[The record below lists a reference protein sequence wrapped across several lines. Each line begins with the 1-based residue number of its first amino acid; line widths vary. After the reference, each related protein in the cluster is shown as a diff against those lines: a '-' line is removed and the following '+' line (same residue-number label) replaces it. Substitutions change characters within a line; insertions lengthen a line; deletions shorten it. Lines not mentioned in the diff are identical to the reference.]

1 MSTAAS
7 ANDPVRSCS
16 RSRVVF
22 RGVLTRET
30 PRPPPPPAGIPY
42 AQIFWPLHPIFDRI
56 WAFIRLSPHFEHFN
70 HTWVDTHS
78 CQGHDYHDVLPFKD
92 LMNENSGHYYTN
104 QELYQLFDP
113 MNPELPYLY
122 DNFDWGHCH
131 TAALG
136 HDAAHATDDTL
147 REGGAQ
153 GTGDESIF
161 WETQW
166 E

>member
-1 MSTAAS
+1 MGDRVGYRRDLWSCVVVQEH
-7 ANDPVRSCS
+7 DPRRKRIPHRLVPQFLLPPRQARCDEHGRECERSD
-16 RSRVVF
+16 
-22 RGVLTRET
+22 LL
-30 PRPPPPPAGIPY
+30 A
-42 AQIFWPLHPIFDRI
+42 
-56 WAFIRLSPHFEHFN
+56 
-70 HTWVDTHS
+70 
-78 CQGHDYHDVLPFKD
+78 FKD
-92 LMNENSGHYYTN
+92 LMNENSGHYYAN

>member
-1 MSTAAS
+1 M
-7 ANDPVRSCS
+7 
-16 RSRVVF
+16 
-22 RGVLTRET
+22 
-30 PRPPPPPAGIPY
+30 
-42 AQIFWPLHPIFDRI
+42 
-56 WAFIRLSPHFEHFN
+56 
-70 HTWVDTHS
+70 
-78 CQGHDYHDVLPFKD
+78 CQGGFAVVGDQLSASSPFDPSFWVVHPSIERLWMWKKLQTSATLFRSFADEAWPTKGAAMVEGCTGHAAHDDVPFVERRSD
-92 LMNENSGHYYTN
+92 GSERRFYTN